1 MSPRTEEQLAA
12 HRKAKREHIVS
23 EALHLFATRG
33 YFNTSISDIAKEVK
47 MSKGLLYSYFE
58 NKEELL
64 NAAIDFVLKEAT
76 DLNLSEDRLKDLN
89 PEEIIS
95 EVIEGFFTVLE
106 EKKELWGLIVSLA
119 IHVASIPSVHQTIS
133 TIYKDLA
140 QQLQELFIA
149 MGHPDPENEAFKLG
163 ALIDGIGIQ
172 YMVFGDSYPLKKIKE
187 NIINGYMNQ
196 KNEEQ

>member
-12 HRKAKREHIVS
+12 HRRAKREQIVS

-64 NAAIDFVLKEAT
+64 NAAIDFALKEAT
-76 DLNLSEDRLKDLN
+76 ELNLSEDQLKELG
-89 PEEIIS
+89 PKEIIR
-95 EVIEGFFTVLE
+95 EIIEGFFRVLE
-106 EKKELWGLIVSLA
+106 EKKELWSLIVSLA
-119 IHVASIPSVHQTIS
+119 VHVASIPSVHQTIS
-133 TIYKDLA
+133 AVYTDLTL
-140 QQLQELFIA
+140 QLQELFA
-149 MGHPDPENEAFKLG
+149 SMGHHDPENEAFKLG

-172 YMVFGDSYPLKKIKE
+172 YMVFGESYPLNKIKE

-196 KNEEQ
+196 KK